1 MTLESGCLTHMSHGV
16 LRHVDWNVIPE
27 METKI
32 GGGSRV
38 EGVGRCGGGGGG
50 CGGGHIHGGEARYVG
65 ITVTALLTGTDWSL
79 LGKH

>member
-32 GGGSRV
+32 GGGGRV
-38 EGVGRCGGGGGG
+38 GGGGRCGGGGG